1 MFATCSHLGLGECQL
16 LGKALKESRDVM
28 EMDYQIFF
36 QQFLKWLKTCSKCW
50 QICWLRRKAD
60 VLSNLGQRGKD
71 AERWSAG
78 TAVTVWLVSVTL
90 VSWWLQERKQDLVQ
104 DDDGE
109 DEDDTSDLRHKG
121 CHNQNFKEN
130 YICSVLLIQ
139 TKTKLWRFLCP
150 WSSHTSRKVDWSLF
164 SSRDALSLFLALSL
178 SFSLSM
184 RSTPTTFTIGR

>member
-1 MFATCSHLGLGECQL
+1 MLDLQGWKKRGLT
-16 LGKALKESRDVM
+16 LKEPMTQSWLKSNVRVLAGVCSTANPLQYTKCQGVCNLFPLGPRWVPVFGQSTQRESRHDG
-28 EMDYQIFF
+28 DGLPDIFY

-50 QICWLRRKAD
+50 QICWLCRKAD

-109 DEDDTSDLRHKG
+109 DEDDT
-121 CHNQNFKEN
+121 
-130 YICSVLLIQ
+130 
-139 TKTKLWRFLCP
+139 
-150 WSSHTSRKVDWSLF
+150 
-164 SSRDALSLFLALSL
+164 
-178 SFSLSM
+178 
-184 RSTPTTFTIGR
+184 